1 MRKLKIGVWQSV
13 FCATLALLPYVLAIL
28 VNDPLVGLPKLAT
41 EVGLEILSG
50 LFALYSSA
58 FILGGYAGLRIERD
72 WQNNRLQCFAVGIG
86 LAVAC
91 LLSALLAG
99 ALVALL
105 REAVTDG
112 IEIAAGHAGL
122 YLVGVPGY
130 IMLFAVIP
138 AAVLGILYTILVIV
152 SARRNRSSGV

>member
-1 MRKLKIGVWQSV
+1 MGKLKVGVWQSV
-13 FCATLALLPYVLAIL
+13 FCATLALSPYIL
-28 VNDPLVGLPKLAT
+28 VILVKDPLVGLPKLAR
-41 EVGLEILSG
+41 EVGFEVLSG

-72 WQNNRLQCFAVGIG
+72 YQNNRLKCFAVGIG

-99 ALVALL
+99 ALAALL
-105 REAVTDG
+105 REAVTGD
-112 IEIAAGHAGL
+112 IEIAAGQAGL
-122 YLVGVPGY
+122 YLVIVPGY
-130 IMLFAVIP
+130 IMLYAGIP

-152 SARRNRSSGV
+152 TARRSRSRGV